1 MSIERDDRFSLLID
15 EFVSNMVVE
24 HNASPHTIR
33 NYRLDLEDYAR
44 WCMRSSI
51 DAVSPSHRQLR
62 TYLSELDQ
70 ARYSR
75 TTINRRLSTLRS
87 FFRWASITG
96 KAASNPADVL
106 MSLKEDKT
114 LPHKIS
120 SADMRLILAVYS
132 PFDADGN
139 LRERTPSDIRNQAI
153 LEFLYASGARISEAS
168 SLRVS
173 SVDYSQ
179 GQVRVLGKGSKERII
194 PVHELAL
201 ESMKLYQK
209 DARPLLI
216 DNKPTSDFFFVSTRG
231 NQMSADAMRKMFYS
245 TLKLAGV
252 EAHYSPHDMRHTF
265 ASDVLDGGADLRSVQ
280 EMLGHSSL
288 STTQIYTHL
297 SAERL
302 KAIYR
307 QSHPRA

>member
-1 MSIERDDRFSLLID
+1 MDNEVNNNFCVLID
-15 EFVSNMVVE
+15 EFSNNMVVE

-33 NYRLDLEDYAR
+33 NYKLDLKDYAR
-44 WCMRSSI
+44 WCERESI
-51 DAVSPSHRQLR
+51 DPLLPSHRQLR
-62 TYLSELDQ
+62 LYLAELDQ

-75 TTINRRLSTLRS
+75 TTINRRLSSLRS
-87 FFRWASITG
+87 FFRWATITG
-96 KAASNPADVL
+96 KAVSNPADVL
-106 MSLKEDKT
+106 MSIKEDKT

-120 SADMRLILAVYS
+120 SSDMRLILGVHA
-132 PFDADGN
+132 PFDAAGN
-139 LRERTPSDIRNQAI
+139 MRDRSPAEVRNQAI

-168 SLRVS
+168 SLRLA
-173 SVDYSQ
+173 SVDYAQ

-194 PVHELAL
+194 PVHRLAL
-201 ESMKLYQK
+201 DSMKLYQA
-209 DARPLLI
+209 DARPLLLH
-216 DNKPTSDFFFVSTRG
+216 NKPASDFFFLSSRG
-231 NQMSADAMRKMFYS
+231 NPMSADAMRKMFYN

-252 EAHYSPHDMRHTF
+252 DVHYSPHDMRHTF
-265 ASDVLDGGADLRSVQ
+265 ASDVLEGGADLRSVQ